1 MKKIL
6 LYPILIFISLFL
18 NSGFSQ
24 WVQNGPEG
32 GIINTLAIRSSGVIY
47 AGTYKGVYLTA
58 NFGDNWTR
66 GNNNLDNIGSVLSI
80 TFGTSDI
87 YAIVQPAFGSG
98 NITFAK
104 STDNGYNFN
113 TVKDINANV
122 ILANSSNIIFAGNKP
137 SFVSGYE
144 GSVSYSSNA
153 GANWVQTNLSKTLSI
168 YDLYISGNTLYAGGD
183 SGVYSTTNSGS
194 TWNKYSSGLPGNI
207 KVYSFKINGTDFYI
221 GTSLGIYKSTNSG
234 STWIN
239 VTNGLPTFKPY
250 IAIEVKDNVI
260 FASNY
265 SKGVYKSTNA
275 GANWARCENGLTDL
289 LINKFLVY
297 GSYLFGA
304 SQGCGT
310 YITADYGTNWYPKNS
325 GLKGHCIYT
334 MINNGT
340 LLYAGTQGGGI
351 YYSNDGLTWI
361 NLNSGLANTV
371 VYSLIYAN
379 SAYYAGT
386 FGGIF
391 KSTNNGNNWT
401 AANGG
406 LLDSAVLTLTSTT
419 TSLFAGTQ
427 GGGLYKSDD
436 WGNTWVKAHNGLT
449 GDTVN
454 VLVNLNN
461 ILFAGTKTS
470 GIFRSTNSGA
480 NWSSCNTGFDNLPY
494 VLTFSLKGTNVY
506 TGRYGSGGFYKST
519 DYGLSWTQILSN
531 PGGSNNV
538 LTSLVYNNAV
548 LVGIYATNGGTVIYT
563 TNEGVNWKDASTGT
577 SGNPP
582 WYYTDLRSFLNYN
595 GTFLVG
601 TYGKSIFSA
610 PFNQVIGIKQISSI
624 IPDKYYL
631 YQNYPNPFNPVTTIK
646 YQTTNTGFITLKVFD
661 ILGKE
666 VATLVSEKQN
676 AGIYEIT
683 FDGNNLN
690 SGIYFYKIISDNFTQ
705 TKKFILIK

>member
-6 LYPILIFISLFL
+6 LFSLLIFTFSFF
-18 NSGFSQ
+18 NTGFSQ
-24 WVQNGPEG
+24 WIQNGPEG

-58 NFGDNWTR
+58 NFGDNWVR

-80 TFGTSDI
+80 AFGTSDI
-87 YAIVQPAFGSG
+87 YAIVQPAFGGG

-113 TVKDINANV
+113 IVNDINANV
-122 ILANSSNIIFAGNKP
+122 ILASGNTIFAGNKP
-137 SFVSGYE
+137 SYTPSYQ
-144 GSVSYSSNA
+144 GSVSFSTNA
-153 GANWVQTNLSKTLSI
+153 GANWFQMNLSKTLAI
-168 YDLYISGNTLYAGGD
+168 YDLLVSGSTLYAGGD

-194 TWNKYSSGLPGNI
+194 TFNKLSSGLPGNI

-234 STWIN
+234 NTWIN
-239 VTNGLPTFKPY
+239 VTNGLPVSKPY
-250 IAIEVKDNVI
+250 IAIEVKDNII

-275 GANWARCENGLTDL
+275 GASWARCENGLKDL
-289 LINKFLVY
+289 LINKFLAY

-304 SQGCGT
+304 SQGGGI
-310 YITADYGTNWYPKNS
+310 YATADYGANWYPKNT
-325 GLKGHCIYT
+325 GIKGHCIYT
-334 MINNGT
+334 MINSGN

-351 YYSNDGLTWI
+351 YYTNDGTTWI
-361 NLNSGLANTV
+361 NMNSGLANTV
-371 VYSLIYAN
+371 VYSLIFAN
-379 SAYYAGT
+379 GAYYAGT

-401 AANGG
+401 AANNG
-406 LLDSAVLTLTSTT
+406 LLDSAVLTLSSTA

-454 VLVNLNN
+454 VLANLNN
-461 ILFAGTKTS
+461 ILFAGTKS
-470 GIFRSTNSGA
+470 YGIFRSTNSGTSWA
-480 NWSSCNTGFDNLPY
+480 SCNTGFDNIPY
-494 VLTFSLKGTNVY
+494 VLTFSIKGTTVY
-506 TGRYGSGGFYKST
+506 TGRYGAGGFYKST
-519 DYGLSWTQILSN
+519 DYGLSWTQILAN

-548 LVGIYATNGGTVIYT
+548 LLGIYATNGGTVIYT
-563 TNEGVNWKDASTGT
+563 TNEGVSWKDASTGT

-582 WYYTDLRSFLNYN
+582 WFYTDLRSFLNYN

-610 PFNQVIGIKQISSI
+610 PFNQVIGIRQISSNV
-624 IPDKYYL
+624 PDKYYL
-631 YQNYPNPFNPVTTIK
+631 YQNYPNPFNPATNIR
-646 YQTTNTGFITLKVFD
+646 YQISGNNFVTLKVSD

-666 VATLVSEKQN
+666 VSVLVNEKQK
-676 AGIYEIT
+676 AGTYEVS
-683 FDGNNLN
+683 FDGSKLN
-690 SGIYFYKIISDNFTQ
+690 SGVYFYTITVDNYKES
-705 TKKFILIK
+705 KKLLLLK